1 MDVDGKVRRAGVTTS
16 QRRAPPKP
24 ILTSLGIIIVLLVSS
39 LFAGLMMNDP
49 TPTGQQAVPVAPV
62 TPSNGNGP
70 SPPVAAPEW
79 KTYPYDAGPISFPGD
94 EGVHYDALEEWW
106 YVNAHL
112 VTQDGRRIDVMV
124 CFYKHGIIAA
134 SLFDESSGL
143 YLNHTETYPDLER
156 DAGHLSLRFGTN
168 GLHQVDGRP
177 FTYQLD
183 YASRDFAVSLTL
195 ESMQRPLLASGD
207 GVIRMG
213 RGVSYYYSLTDLDTV
228 GTVSVGPEKLAVS
241 GNGWMDRQWGAWSPK
256 LHWDW
261 FSIALDNDMQLLAYR
276 LFEQGSDQPVREYVS
291 VIDAAGN
298 TFHFN
303 RSDEYITMVFD
314 YHGYWLSPMTGK
326 LYSSGWGLTVPG
338 MGLSIELTPLSVS
351 QETLFPADER
361 LARQRMPFWEGA
373 CKVTGTLKGAPV
385 SGLAFVETTYDYG
398 FAQGDLV
405 VTPKEYVQDGDGSR
419 LVMMV
424 ENQGGHSLAN
434 VELRLVLGSPYDG
447 GKVLMTY
454 HLDNARRNSTYVS
467 DNLPNFGS
475 VPLYLVV
482 DPDNHLAELNERNN
496 IAVAVIK

>member
-1 MDVDGKVRRAGVTTS
+1 MEAQGEERRTGVTTS
-16 QRRAPPKP
+16 ERRVPRKP
-24 ILTSLGIIIVLLVSS
+24 LLFSLGLVIVLLLSS
-39 LFAGLMMNDP
+39 FLAGLIGNNSAP
-49 TPTGQQAVPVAPV
+49 SGQKAVPSAPV
-62 TPSNGNGP
+62 PSSDGNGP
-70 SPPVAAPEW
+70 SPALAGPEW
-79 KTYPYDAGPISFPGD
+79 KAYPYKAGPFSFPED

-106 YVNAHL
+106 YVNGHL
-112 VTQDGRRIDVMV
+112 VAQDGRRIDVMV

-156 DAGHLSLRFGTN
+156 DAGHLSLRFGPN
-168 GLHQVDGRP
+168 GLHQVDGKP

-183 YASRDFAVSLTL
+183 YACRDFAVTLTL
-195 ESMQRPLLASGD
+195 ESRQMPLLASGD

-213 RGVSYYYSLTDLDTV
+213 RGLSYYYSLTDLVVT

-276 LFEQGSDQPVREYVS
+276 LFEQGSDQPIREYVS
-291 VIDAAGN
+291 VIDSEGS

-303 RSDEYITMVFD
+303 RSEEYSTMVFD
-314 YHGYWLSPMTGK
+314 YHGYWQSPMTGK

-338 MGLSIELTPLSVS
+338 MGLSIELTPLSDS

-361 LARQRMPFWEGA
+361 LARERMPFWEGA
-373 CKVTGTLKGAPV
+373 CRVTGTLKGAAV
-385 SGLAFVETTYDYG
+385 TGLAFVETTYDYG

-405 VTPKEYVQDGDGSR
+405 VTTKEYVQDGDGSR

-447 GKVLMTY
+447 GKILMTY

-475 VPLYLVV
+475 VPLYLMV

-496 IAVAVIK
+496 MAIAVPK